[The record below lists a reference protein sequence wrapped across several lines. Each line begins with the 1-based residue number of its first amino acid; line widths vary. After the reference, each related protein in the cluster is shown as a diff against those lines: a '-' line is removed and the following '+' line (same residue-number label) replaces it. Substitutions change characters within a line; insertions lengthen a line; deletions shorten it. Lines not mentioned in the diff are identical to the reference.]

1 MAVRSDRGAAGYPRY
16 VYYPRWEAAPAWVA
30 QVVQVFAQQQTAIDT
45 AAQANVSDVVL
56 QLLRPGLE
64 AMGFQVEAGKLRA
77 EKLLRPV
84 FFGENGQPERQYQI
98 DSYHPQERIALEVEA
113 GRSTMGNAIYR
124 DIVQMSLLV
133 DVDFAVVAVPVAYR
147 YGRGQRP
154 TTADSYR
161 TCQSILDAIYGGRR
175 LELPFKGFLLIGY

>member
-1 MAVRSDRGAAGYPRY
+1 VTARSAQASTAYPRY
-16 VYYPRWEAAPAWVA
+16 IYFPRWQAAPAWVA
-30 QVVQVFAQQQTAIDT
+30 QVVQVFAVQQPAIDT
-45 AAQANVSDVVL
+45 ATLANTSDVVL
-56 QLLRPGLE
+56 QLVRPGLE
-64 AMGFQVEAGKLRA
+64 TLGFQVEAGKLR
-77 EKLLRPV
+77 ENKLFRPV

-124 DIVQMSLLV
+124 DIMQMSLLV
-133 DVDFAVVAVPVAYR
+133 DVDYAVVAVPVAYR
-147 YGRGQRP
+147 YQSGGRV

-161 TCQSILDAIYGGRR
+161 ECRAILDAIYGGRR

>member
-1 MAVRSDRGAAGYPRY
+1 MAGRSAQGSAGYPRY
-16 VYYPRWEAAPAWVA
+16 VYFPRWQAAPAWVA
-30 QVVQVFAQQQTAIDT
+30 QVVQVFAGQQPVIDT
-45 AAQANVSDVVL
+45 ATLANTSDVVL
-56 QLLRPGLE
+56 QLVRPGLE
-64 AMGFQVEAGKLRA
+64 TLGFQVEAGKLR
-77 EKLLRPV
+77 ENKLFRPV

-133 DVDFAVVAVPVAYR
+133 DVDYAVVAVPVAYR
-147 YGRGQRP
+147 YQSGGRA

-161 TCQSILDAIYGGRR
+161 ECRAILDAIYGGRR